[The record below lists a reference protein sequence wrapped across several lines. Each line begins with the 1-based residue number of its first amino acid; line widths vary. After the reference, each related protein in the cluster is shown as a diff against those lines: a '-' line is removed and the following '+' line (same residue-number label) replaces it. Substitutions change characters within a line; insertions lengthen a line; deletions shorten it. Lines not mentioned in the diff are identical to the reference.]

1 MVTSKLYYV
10 KEKEVKK
17 MKIQTQNKYLLEE
30 KLERINRMVEYGLKT
45 AEGPRSP
52 YYKLGALEQVL
63 RSIREEL

>member
-1 MVTSKLYYV
+1 M
-10 KEKEVKK
+10 
-17 MKIQTQNKYLLEE
+17 LEE
-30 KLERINRMVEYGLKT
+30 KIRRIEKMVEYGLKT

>member
-1 MVTSKLYYV
+1 
-10 KEKEVKK
+10 